1 MFYNSPAGCIKIK
14 ISGSFINEIT
24 FIKKEEEQTTPPI
37 TLPVESKK
45 IFKKCTL
52 QLDEYFS
59 GDRKNFELPIRQEG
73 VLTNTFPALNPIS
86 IQVSKL

>member
-24 FIKKEEEQTTPPI
+24 FMKEEVQTTPSI
-37 TLPVESKK
+37 TLSAEGRK
-45 IFKKCTL
+45 IFKKCTA

-59 GDRKNFELPIRQEG
+59 GERKNFELPIRQEG
-73 VLTNTFPALNPIS
+73 TEFQQKVWNE
-86 IQVSKL
+86 